1 MIDIIILLTLILLG
15 YIFGSI
21 AEKNHYKSIR
31 KREKKFIHLPTIT
44 LKTPLNPDN
53 IRKSRLVV
61 GNVVIS
67 VDYFKR
73 VLAGLK
79 NIFGGNVSSYETLI
93 DRARREAILRLKEDA
108 KGASEI
114 INLKLETSSINKSA
128 KGTVGSIEIFAY
140 GTAIYRNIDGVHP

>member
-1 MIDIIILLTLILLG
+1 MVDIIFILTPILLG

-21 AEKNHYKSIR
+21 AEKNHYKSIQE
-31 KREKKFIHLPTIT
+31 REKKFMRLPTIS

-53 IRKSRLVV
+53 ITRSRLVV

-79 NIFGGNVSSYETLI
+79 NIFGGNVTSYETLV

-128 KGTVGSIEIFAY
+128 KGTIGSIEIFAY
-140 GTAIYRNIDGVHP
+140 GTAIYRK